1 MKRVILF
8 LCLTGF
14 VAAANAQSTFTDTRD
29 GNKYKTIDV
38 QGVTWMAENL
48 RFKGVEGADYFEN
61 NPNNLSHY
69 GMLYDWK
76 TAMKVCP
83 DGWQLPSGSDFKALI
98 EYNESRGA
106 WRVKKTDPN
115 SFGIQLAGMKDYEG
129 TYSEID
135 EGGYYW
141 TSTEYDADNA
151 EYFSFLVLTGNEVA
165 DLSRKEDLVD
175 IHGSEKTNKY
185 SVRCVKKQK

>member
-1 MKRVILF
+1 MKKVTLF
-8 LCLTGF
+8 LLGMGF
-14 VAAANAQSTFTDTRD
+14 VVLANAQDTFTDTRD
-29 GNKYKTIDV
+29 GNKYKTITL

-61 NPNNLSHY
+61 NPNNLNHY

-98 EYNESRGA
+98 EYYESKGA
-106 WRVKKTDPN
+106 WRTRKGDPT
-115 SFGIQLAGMKDYEG
+115 SFSIQLAGMKDYEG
-129 TYSEID
+129 TFSEID
-135 EGGYYW
+135 EGAYYW
-141 TSTEYDADNA
+141 TSTEYDAENA
-151 EYFSFLVLTGNEVA
+151 EYFSFLVLKDNEVA
-165 DLSRKEDLVD
+165 DVSRKEDLAD

-185 SVRCVKKQK
+185 SVRCIKKQK